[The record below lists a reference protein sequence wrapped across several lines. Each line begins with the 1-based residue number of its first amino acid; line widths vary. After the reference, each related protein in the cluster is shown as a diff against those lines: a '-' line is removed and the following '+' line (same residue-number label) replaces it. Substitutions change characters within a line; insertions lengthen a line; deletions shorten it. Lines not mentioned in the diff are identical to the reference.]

1 MISKPNTVVYTRRLR
16 FDALNWTQQN
26 LKSHKI
32 EQFYILGL
40 KEFNYFQWYL
50 GFNKTCIHLLAKWLA
65 CTVDF
70 FLSLF
75 SLCFEHCPELE
86 KPGAIQG
93 VACHVI
99 SFDARVFSQGMF
111 PSPPVKQCWTK
122 LNKPD
127 LDFELA
133 TVELLPVGC
142 LWVVL
147 HCDHKLGIS
156 LGSVLCLIVS
166 KTKQNK
172 AEPTQKGFSADRL
185 RLAWTLVWNAKYSFT
200 LPFKVNF

>member
-1 MISKPNTVVYTRRLR
+1 MHPFARKMIGMHS
-16 FDALNWTQQN
+16 
-26 LKSHKI
+26 
-32 EQFYILGL
+32 
-40 KEFNYFQWYL
+40 
-50 GFNKTCIHLLAKWLA
+50 WL
-65 CTVDF
+65 F
-70 FLSLF
+70 FSLF

-99 SFDARVFSQGMF
+99 SFDARVLSQGLF

-166 KTKQNK
+166 KTYTEGVFSWQTASGLNLGLKCKIQFHTAFQSQFLK
-172 AEPTQKGFSADRL
+172 LKGSTINMWLHELHGLKKSSRSL
-185 RLAWTLVWNAKYSFT
+185 H
-200 LPFKVNF
+200 